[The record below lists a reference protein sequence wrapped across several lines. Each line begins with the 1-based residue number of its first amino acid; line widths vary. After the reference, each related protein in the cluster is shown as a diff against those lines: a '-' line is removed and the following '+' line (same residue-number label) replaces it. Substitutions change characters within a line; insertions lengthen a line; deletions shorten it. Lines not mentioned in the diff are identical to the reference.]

1 MRSSAPPLSV
11 KPRSTLV
18 MLYALLLV
26 MSGGVGWA
34 APITYR
40 VSGSVLEATGT
51 AAPFFT
57 VGDPALLEVTFEE
70 EELVLQSPTALW
82 AGTLDVLR
90 LTLPGIDISTS
101 LFLDDGYGDVRLVD
115 GASPSQG
122 DAVSIEASP
131 LFVLSDPIYNRFFMT
146 DSSVTID
153 LDPAHWIGAPTPEVD
168 YSLVTTSYM
177 RIDLHDAV
185 GGGAQSFVVEVTD
198 FSVIPEPST
207 ALLLGIGL
215 SALAVRREKR

>member
-1 MRSSAPPLSV
+1 MRLSALPLSV
-11 KPRSTLV
+11 QPRSTLV
-18 MLYALLLV
+18 LFSALLLL
-26 MSGGVGWA
+26 MSGGVAGA
-34 APITYR
+34 APVTYR
-40 VSGSVLEATGT
+40 VSGSVQEATGT

-82 AGTLDVLR
+82 AGTLDFLR

-122 DAVSIEASP
+122 DTVHVVASP
-131 LFVLSDPIYNRFFMT
+131 LFVLSDSIYNRFFMT

-168 YSLVTTSYM
+168 YSLATTSYM

-185 GGGAQSFVVEVTD
+185 GGGVQSFFVEVTD
-198 FSVIPEPST
+198 FSVIPEPNT

-215 SALAVRREKR
+215 ASLAVRREKR